1 MAIMIT
7 HHRVKDY
14 AAWRPI
20 YDGDAARRR
29 SAGIRD
35 WRVAHSPSDPND
47 IYMIWEVE
55 DPSAVQRMVNDPGL
69 KEQMEKAGVISPP
82 EAFLVLEEGK

>member
-14 AAWRPI
+14 NTWRPI

-29 SAGIRD
+29 SAGIKD
-35 WRVAHSPSDPND
+35 WRVAHNPADPND
-47 IYMIWEVE
+47 IYMIWEVA
-55 DPSAVQRMVNDPGL
+55 DPSVVRGMLNDPGL
-69 KEQMEKAGVISPP
+69 KAQMEKAGVISTP
-82 EAFLVLEEGK
+82 EAVLELQEGK